1 MRKASLVRR
10 CFFILCVI
18 IYLQQVNLDCS
29 KD

>member
-10 CFFILCVI
+10 CFLFFCAI
-18 IYLQQVNLDCS
+18 IYLQQASLGCS